1 MGDLGME
8 EDRPF
13 LPSFAAPL
21 CNPDPNSIR
30 VETWVLAED
39 PAREVLNCIYPT
51 LDSEEK
57 RKDVIEY
64 VQRLIRFNLQLEVFP
79 YGSVPLKTYLPDGD
93 IDLTVLSTPN
103 SDELLPREVLR
114 VLQEEEKYGNS
125 EFELKDTQ
133 FIDAEVKL
141 VKCLVQDIVID
152 ISFNQLGGLCTLC
165 FLEQVDRLAGR
176 DHLFKRSII
185 LIKAWCYY
193 ESRILGAHHGLI
205 STYALETLILYIF
218 HVFHASLNGP
228 LEVLYRFLD
237 YYAKFDW
244 DNYCISLDGP
254 VCKSSL
260 PSLPVETLENQETD
274 VLLGAEFRKN
284 CMDMFIV
291 PSTGSETDLRAF
303 NLKNLNIIDPLKE
316 NNNLGRSVHKGN
328 YFRIRSAFRYG
339 ARRLGKILQL
349 PHSNIEDEIRMF
361 FRNTL
366 QRHKPKYGPDS
377 TLTFAAN
384 GFGTLSISSPGE
396 PYYEDDLYSRF
407 SNGDFDDYVND
418 HTALPLTESNL
429 EKEPEPV
436 EKTGLEQLM
445 ENGQC
450 ELVDGDTVCLCINKS
465 KDDSIGEIEILNP
478 FSDLTGDYEAHIR
491 NLLYGQG
498 CHGYALATT
507 MVRSSPSPP
516 TSPYGNNNH
525 WDPAAAAHSWPAPFQ
540 QNLASEGNVN
550 GVVMG
555 HPRYINGSKLRG
567 TGPYIPA
574 MSSNTCEDRPPPT
587 RGRGRGRGPPVSNG
601 HLYRARVASGEPKV
615 VLEANHATTTQ
626 SPLEWSPRQARVN
639 VNVSNQTHHHPRQ
652 VNSTANGFAY
662 QTRKLEF
669 GSFRSMPENGNG
681 SPPSTEA
688 SPRYALSPK
697 GNAHGRKQWSM
708 FENGSP
714 PSTEASPRYVLSPKG
729 NSHGRK
735 QWSMPE
741 NGSLPNTEAST
752 PPYVLSPKGNAHGR
766 KQGRIR
772 EDSFR
777 LKNEDEFPP
786 LSA

>member
-1 MGDLGME
+1 MGDLGMD

-30 VETWVLAED
+30 AETWVLVED

-64 VQRLIRFNLQLEVFP
+64 VQKLIRFNLPLEVFP

-103 SDELLPREVLR
+103 LDDLLPREVLR
-114 VLQEEEKYGNS
+114 VLQEEEKYGNA

-165 FLEQVDRLAGR
+165 FLEQVDRLVGK

-205 STYALETLILYIF
+205 STYALETLVLYIF

-260 PSLPVETLENQETD
+260 PSLTVETLENQGTN
-274 VLLGAEFRKN
+274 VLLGSEFRKN

-291 PSTGSETDLRAF
+291 PSKGTETDLRAF

-339 ARRLGKILQL
+339 ARRLGKILQQ
-349 PHSNIEDEIRMF
+349 PNSSIKDEIKMF

-377 TLTFAAN
+377 NLIFAAN
-384 GFGTLSISSPGE
+384 GFGNLSISSRSE

-407 SNGDFDDYVND
+407 SNGDFDDYLND
-418 HTALPLTESNL
+418 HNAPLLAESTL
-429 EKEPEPV
+429 EKEPESV
-436 EKTGLEQLM
+436 DGKTGLKLLM
-445 ENGQC
+445 ENGGS
-450 ELVDGDTVCLCINKS
+450 ELLDGDTICLCINKGNNDNS
-465 KDDSIGEIEILNP
+465 SDKLSFDNKEKDATDDSIWETEILNP
-478 FSDLTGDYEAHIR
+478 FSDLTGDYDAHIR
-491 NLLYGQG
+491 NLLYGQA
-498 CHGYALATT
+498 CHGYALSTT
-507 MVRSSPSPP
+507 MVRASPSPP
-516 TSPYGNNNH
+516 TSPYGNKNP
-525 WDPAAAAHSWPAPFQ
+525 WDPSAAAHSWPVPFQ
-540 QNLASEGNVN
+540 QNLGSQVNTN

-555 HPRYINGSKLRG
+555 HTKYMNGSNRNLGNSALRG
-567 TGPYIPA
+567 TGPYIPV
-574 MSSNTCEDRPPPT
+574 MSGNACEDRPPPT
-587 RGRGRGRGPPVSNG
+587 RGRGRGRGPLVSNG
-601 HLYRARVASGEPKV
+601 NIYRARVASGEPKL
-615 VLEANHATTTQ
+615 VLDANHATQ
-626 SPLEWSPRQARVN
+626 SPLEWSPRQTHVN
-639 VNVSNQTHHHPRQ
+639 ANASNQTHHHPSQ
-652 VNSTANGFAY
+652 VNSTANGFSNH
-662 QTRKLEF
+662 QRKLEF
-669 GSFRSMPENGNG
+669 GSFRSLPENE
-681 SPPSTEA
+681 SPPNTEA
-688 SPRYALSPK
+688 SPPSYVQSPK
-697 GNAHGRKQWSM
+697 GNA
-708 FENGSP
+708 
-714 PSTEASPRYVLSPKG
+714 Y
-729 NSHGRK
+729 
-735 QWSMPE
+735 
-741 NGSLPNTEAST
+741 
-752 PPYVLSPKGNAHGR
+752 GR

-772 EDSFR
+772 ENSFH